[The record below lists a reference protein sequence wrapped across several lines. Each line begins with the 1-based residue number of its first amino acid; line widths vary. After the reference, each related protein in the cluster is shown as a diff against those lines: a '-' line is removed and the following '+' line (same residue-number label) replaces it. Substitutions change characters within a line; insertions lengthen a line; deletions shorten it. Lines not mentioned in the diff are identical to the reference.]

1 MRALGW
7 YLFIMKSLSLKRL
20 IAFAWAMSF
29 SFFSFAQ
36 SSTGNLD
43 PVVVRGI
50 QTSAQLSDF
59 LNSKSVIQRSD
70 IEKMQVGDLYDL
82 LQGEAGL
89 DMSRT
94 GGVGSP
100 ISIYSRGS
108 SSSQTLIL
116 IDGIPFGGQDATGAA
131 SPLQNIPVQL
141 IERIEITRG
150 NASAQY
156 GPGAMGGVIEITTQS
171 GSKGVPMPYSELG
184 LGSQNTKSV
193 LVGYGGKVND
203 TQFNLSINQI
213 TSNGIEAIS
222 ATKFPNYLSSYTGT
236 TNGINPSTNPYK
248 TSGLSLSVKQT
259 IDALTSID
267 FKFLKSDL
275 SSSFDNYY
283 DLPAINWK
291 SKTGSDFARFALI
304 RQMNDAWISNV
315 SYGYS
320 GTDLSTLKNDA
331 LDRTYGSTNTRHR
344 LLKWTNDWVVNPNMD
359 FTFGYENKTSNLR
372 ALHDSTA
379 YGPAPSFTEVV
390 VPVILDKKITNS
402 RLYSGVNY
410 RHERWSSQFNLSHN
424 QISNFSSKTNYF
436 YGLGYQL
443 TSEFKTFA
451 NQSTA
456 VLYPTLGQ
464 LYDSS
469 YGGNANLNPE
479 NSLSRELGIQ
489 YKNASNLWRATYFTV
504 DYSNLIGSSSVLVDD
519 PFWSNQGIK
528 KLSNE
533 KKSSNN
539 GIELVWRGD
548 AGKFQF
554 GVSITHQN
562 PVNEASTQKVLNK
575 SNNFGSA
582 DLSYSLD
589 NKNKLNA
596 KIVGVG
602 GRETP
607 NLDPTNFDPVK
618 VGGYA
623 LLKFGWQH
631 QIHPAWSSSI
641 TLENALNKQYYQVY
655 GYNNPLRS
663 VFANLR
669 YTPK

>member
-7 YLFIMKSLSLKRL
+7 FLIIMKSLSLKRL
-20 IAFAWAMSF
+20 IAFAWAVSF
-29 SFFSFAQ
+29 SFSSFAQ
-36 SSTGNLD
+36 GGSGNLD
-43 PVVVRGI
+43 PVIVRGI

-59 LNSKSVIQRSD
+59 LNSKSVIERSD

-82 LQGEAGL
+82 LHGEAGL

-100 ISIYSRGS
+100 ISIYARGS

-141 IERIEITRG
+141 IERVEITRG

-156 GPGAMGGVIEITTQS
+156 GPGAVGGVIQITTRS
-171 GSKGVPMPYSELG
+171 GSNQVPMFYSELG
-184 LGSQNTKSV
+184 YGSQNTKSV
-193 LVGYGGKVND
+193 LVGYGGKVNN
-203 TQFNLSINQI
+203 TQFDFSINQN
-213 TSNGIEAIS
+213 TSNGIGTIS
-222 ATKFPNYLSSYTGT
+222 PIKFPNYIDSYTGNI
-236 TNGINPSTNPYK
+236 NGINPSANPYK
-248 TSGLSLSVKQT
+248 TSGLSFSVKQT
-259 IDALTSID
+259 IDALTAID

-275 SSSFDNYY
+275 SNSFDNYF
-283 DLPAINWK
+283 DSPLINWK
-291 SKTGSDFARFALI
+291 SKTGSDFARFGLI

-320 GTDLSTLKNDA
+320 ETDVSTLKNDA
-331 LDRTYGSTNTRHR
+331 PDRSYGSTNTHHR
-344 LLKWTNDWVVNPNMD
+344 LFKWTNDWVVDPNMD
-359 FTFGYENKTSNLR
+359 LTFGYENKTSDLKG
-372 ALHDSTA
+372 LHDSTA
-379 YGPAPSFTEVV
+379 YDSLFNPYFI
-390 VPVILDKKITNS
+390 PVTLDKKITNS
-402 RLYSGVNY
+402 RLYAGVNY

-464 LYDSS
+464 LYDTS
-469 YGGNANLNPE
+469 YGGNTNLKPE

-489 YKNASNLWRATYFTV
+489 YKVAENLFRATFFTV
-504 DYSNLIGSSSVLVDD
+504 DYSNLIGPSSILVDD
-519 PFWSNQGIK
+519 PFWSSQGIT
-528 KLSNE
+528 KLTNE
-533 KKSSNN
+533 KKSSNQ
-539 GIELVWRGD
+539 GIELVWR
-548 AGKFQF
+548 ANVGKFQF
-554 GVSITHQN
+554 GLSLTHQN

-575 SNNFGSA
+575 SNNFGSV
-582 DLSYSLD
+582 DFSYPLN
-589 NKNKLNA
+589 NKNKFNA

-602 GRETP
+602 GRYTP
-607 NLDPTNFDPVK
+607 NLDPVNFDPVK

-623 LLKFGWQH
+623 LLKLGWQH
-631 QIHPAWSSSI
+631 QIDNAWSS
-641 TLENALNKQYYQVY
+641 TLTVDNVLNKQYYQVY

-663 VFANLR
+663 FFANLR

>member
-1 MRALGW
+1 
-7 YLFIMKSLSLKRL
+7 
-20 IAFAWAMSF
+20 MSF

-36 SSTGNLD
+36 SSSGNLD
-43 PVVVRGI
+43 PVIVRGI

-59 LNSKSVIQRSD
+59 LNSKSVIERSD

-150 NASAQY
+150 NSSAQY
-156 GPGAMGGVIEITTQS
+156 GPGAMGGVIEITTRS
-171 GSKGVPMPYSELG
+171 GSNRVPMPYSELG
-184 LGSQNTKSV
+184 FGSQNTKSI
-193 LVGYGGKVND
+193 LVGYGGKVNN
-203 TQFNLSINQI
+203 TQFDLSINQN

-222 ATKFPNYLSSYTGT
+222 ATKFPNYVDSYTGN

-259 IDALTSID
+259 IDGLTSID
-267 FKFLKSDL
+267 FKLLKTNL
-275 SSSFDNYY
+275 SSSFDNYFAS
-283 DLPAINWK
+283 PAINWK
-291 SKTGSDFARFALI
+291 SKSGSDFARFGLI

-320 GTDLSTLKNDA
+320 GTDLSTLKNEVP
-331 LDRTYGSTNTRHR
+331 DRTYGSTTTHHR
-344 LLKWTNDWVVNPNMD
+344 LFKWTNDWVVDPNMD
-359 FTFGYENKTSNLR
+359 LTLGYENKTSNLKG
-372 ALHDSTA
+372 LHDSTA
-379 YGPAPSFTEVV
+379 YDVDFNSYFIPVV
-390 VPVILDKKITNS
+390 LDKKITNS
-402 RLYSGVNY
+402 RVYSGVNY

-436 YGLGYQL
+436 YGLGHQL
-443 TSEFKTFA
+443 SSEFKTFA

-464 LYDSS
+464 LYDTS
-469 YGGNANLNPE
+469 YGGNVNLKPE
-479 NSLSRELGIQ
+479 NSLSRELGIL
-489 YKNASNLWRATYFTV
+489 YKDASNLLRATYFTV
-504 DYSNLIGSSSVLVDD
+504 DYSNLIGSSSILVDD
-519 PFWSNQGIK
+519 PFWSSQFIT
-528 KLSNE
+528 KLTNE
-533 KKSSNN
+533 KKSSNK
-539 GIELVWRGD
+539 GIEFVWRGE

-596 KIVGVG
+596 KIVVIG
-602 GRETP
+602 GRYTP
-607 NLDPTNFDPVK
+607 NLDPINFDPVK
-618 VGGYA
+618 VAGYA

-631 QIHPAWSSSI
+631 QIDTAWSSSL
-641 TLENALNKQYYQVY
+641 TLENAINKQYYQVY